1 MKFFCPAPRPHLSSQ
16 SGQVGLLLM
25 VEIGAVPMLAGFW
38 LHICSLE
45 VRGAT
50 LASLR
55 AIVQHSPLC
64 VTCHVLGRRM

>member
-1 MKFFCPAPRPHLSSQ
+1 
-16 SGQVGLLLM
+16 M